1 MKQGIYNKLIL
12 FWVMLGII
20 FSPLGIYNTAHAT
33 LRSSPTW
40 YDVNTVGVTPDWHYR
55 VPIVT
60 PSTTTVNSTVSVDVD
75 FNALLTTL
83 GVSGT
88 FDANSPRIIRPNGT
102 IVTIQEFNQ
111 TIYGGVT
118 DSTANRGNIRF
129 ISQDAGS
136 QTYYLYFDIT
146 QNGTKPVNPQTPIN
160 GTFEQ
165 GAGYANG
172 ATIPGWNAPTLGN
185 SVFDAQVRPSETVTV
200 TSDGT
205 ASTGQSMTKTTDG
218 TSYIGGYTYLMGARS
233 NNEPN
238 GTNTGALI
246 TKTITVPATNPGN
259 LVFRYR
265 IEGWDSNVNGNTTQY
280 DYFLAKI
287 TSGSTTTN
295 LVGPA
300 LNNYTTYPFSPN
312 YGTSQASTT
321 TYGYG
326 QYNSFDMSTQG
337 THRLG
342 MTITKGS
349 EPWFT
354 ITQSL
359 SAFAGQTIT
368 LTFSTFH
375 TNLYRTWVSVANVE
389 WSLVT
394 ATLGTPQAF
403 GVQTTYPT
411 ASTAILA
418 GTVMKITAQVDA
430 MPSTYVTA
438 AVFDG
443 SGNQVATNI
452 RLYNDGT
459 HGSSAATPYLWTNDG
474 SDSANPTYT
483 IPLTAQTSTT
493 WLVRAYATDG
503 SSSTLGVTNG
513 LIHQSG
519 AATSPTNAANY
530 FNIGENNF
538 QITGL
543 ASFTNLKT
551 VSIIKDPVNGTTNP
565 KAIPGGEALYEIIIT
580 NTGGGTADNN
590 SITVTDPIPA
600 NTSMYV
606 GDLGTSGSGPIIFTD
621 GATSSGLTYS
631 FVSLG
636 NASSSLKFSNN
647 SGSTWTYVPTP
658 DANGYD
664 ANVTNIK
671 VTMTGTM
678 NTSNSTNNP
687 SFSIKFKVKIQ

>member
-1 MKQGIYNKLIL
+1 ML

-20 FSPLGIYNTAHAT
+20 FTPLGIYNTANAT
-33 LRSSPTW
+33 LRSSPVW
-40 YDVNTVGVTPDWHYR
+40 YDSNTVGVTPDWHYR

-60 PSTTTVNSTVSVDVD
+60 PSTTVVNGTVSVDVD
-75 FNALLTTL
+75 FSALLTAL

-88 FDANSPRIIRPNGT
+88 FDANSPRIVRPNGT

-111 TIYGGVT
+111 TIYGNVT
-118 DSTANRGNIRF
+118 DSSTNRGNIRF
-129 ISQDAGS
+129 IAQDAGS

-165 GAGYANG
+165 GSGYANG
-172 ATIPGWNAPTLGN
+172 ATIPGWNSPTVG
-185 SVFDAQVRPSETVTV
+185 STFDAQVRPSETVNI

-205 ASTGQSMTKTTDG
+205 ASTGQSLTKSTDG

-238 GTNTGALI
+238 GTTTGSLI

-312 YGTSQASTT
+312 YGTNQATT
-321 TYGYG
+321 ATYGYG

-342 MTITKGS
+342 MTVTKGS

-354 ITQSL
+354 VTQSL
-359 SAFAGQTIT
+359 AAFAGQTIT
-368 LTFSTFH
+368 LTFSTYH
-375 TNLYRTWVSVANVE
+375 TYLYRTWVSVANVE

-418 GTVMKITAQVDA
+418 GTAVKITAQVDA
-430 MPSTYVTA
+430 APATYVTA
-438 AVFDG
+438 SIFDSSGTAVA
-443 SGNQVATNI
+443 NNI

-483 IPLTAQTSTT
+483 IPLIAQNSTT
-493 WLVRAYATDG
+493 WLVRAYASDG
-503 SSSTLGVTNG
+503 STSTLGVTNG
-513 LIHQSG
+513 LIHQPST
-519 AATSPTNAANY
+519 ANTPTNSTNY

-543 ASFTNLKT
+543 ASFTNVKS
-551 VSIIKDPVNGTTNP
+551 VSIIKDPINGTTNP
-565 KAIPGGEALYEIIIT
+565 KAIPGGEALYEIIIS
-580 NTGGGTADNN
+580 NTGGGSADSN
-590 SITVTDPIPA
+590 SVSVSDPIPP
-600 NTSMYV
+600 NTVFFVS
-606 GDLGTSGSGPIIFTD
+606 DLGTTGSGPVLFTD
-621 GATSSGLTYS
+621 GTTSSGLTYN
-631 FVSLG
+631 FVALG
-636 NASSSLKFSNN
+636 NASSNLKFSNN
-647 SGSTWTYVPTP
+647 NGTSWTYVPTA
-658 DANGYD
+658 DASGYD
-664 ANVTNIK
+664 SNITNIR
-671 VTMTGTM
+671 VTPTGTM
-678 NTSNSTNNP
+678 NTSNQTSNP

>member
-1 MKQGIYNKLIL
+1 MRNKIYSRVML
-12 FWVMLGII
+12 FWVILGII
-20 FSPLGIYNTAHAT
+20 FTPLGTYNIANAA

-40 YDVNTVGVTPDWHYR
+40 YDSNTVGVTPDWHYR

-60 PSTTTVNSTVSVDVD
+60 PSNTVVNGTVSVDVD
-75 FNALLTTL
+75 FAALLSSL

-88 FDANSPRIIRPNGT
+88 FDANSPRVVRPNGT
-102 IVTIQEFNQ
+102 ISTIQEFNQ
-111 TIYGGVT
+111 TIYNNVT
-118 DSTANRGNIRF
+118 DSSTTRGNIHF
-129 ISQDAGS
+129 IAEDAGS

-146 QNGTKPVNPQTPIN
+146 QNGTKPSNPQTPIN

-172 ATIPGWNAPTLGN
+172 ATIPGWNSPTIG
-185 SVFDAQVRPSETVTV
+185 SSFDAQVRPSETVNI

-205 ASTGQSMTKTTDG
+205 ASAGQSLTKLTDG

-238 GTNTGALI
+238 GTTTGSLI

-280 DYFLAKI
+280 DYFAAKI
-287 TSGSTTTN
+287 TRGATTTN

-312 YGTSQASTT
+312 YGTNQASTT

-349 EPWFT
+349 ERWFT
-354 ITQSL
+354 VTQSL
-359 SAFAGQTIT
+359 AAFAGQTIT
-368 LTFSTFH
+368 LTFSTYH
-375 TNLYRTWVSVANVE
+375 TYLYRTWVSIANVE
-389 WSLVT
+389 WSLVN

-403 GVQTTYPT
+403 GVQTTLPT
-411 ASTAILA
+411 LSTALLA
-418 GTVMKITAQVDA
+418 GTTIKITAQVDA
-430 MPSTYVTA
+430 SPSGFVNA
-438 AVFDG
+438 SIFDS
-443 SGNQVATNI
+443 SGNAVANNI

-459 HGSSAATPYLWTNDG
+459 HGSSAATPHLWTNDG

-483 IPLTAQTSTT
+483 IPLTAQNSNS
-493 WLVRAYATDG
+493 WLVRAYANDG
-503 SSSTLGVTNG
+503 STSTLGVTNG
-513 LIHQSG
+513 LIHQPS
-519 AATSPTNAANY
+519 TSNTPTNSTNY

-538 QITGL
+538 QVTGL
-543 ASFTNLKT
+543 ASFTNVKS

-565 KAIPGGEALYEIIIT
+565 KAIPGGEALYEIIIS

-590 SITVTDPIPA
+590 SVSVSDPIPA
-600 NTSMYV
+600 NTILFV
-606 GDLGTSGSGPIIFTD
+606 GDLGSSGGGSILFSD
-621 GATSSGLTYS
+621 GSTSSGLTYN
-631 FVSLG
+631 FIGLG

-647 SGSTWTYVPTP
+647 NGVSWTYVPAP
-658 DANGYD
+658 DVNGYD
-664 ANVTNIK
+664 SNVTNIR
-671 VTMTGTM
+671 VTPSGTM
-678 NTSNSTNNP
+678 NTSNQTSNP